1 LIIFAEII
9 IKMKN
14 GVSWVLVLF
23 LTIILLNNCLQTK
36 TYKEIRKK
44 QSFIDQLRFVYSS
57 GDISKWPKPILDPSE
72 PTFSEIGHL
81 PKVEFPSDNPYSDEK
96 AALGRTLFY
105 DPRLSGSN
113 QIACA
118 SCHDP
123 ELGWTDNRKF
133 SFGHDRQL
141 GSRNA
146 MTIMNIAYAKS
157 LFWDG
162 RAASLEDQAK
172 MPIEDMR
179 EMHEHIDIATEKIVK
194 VKGYEILFEKAF
206 GDKKIT
212 KDRIAKSIAT
222 FERTVISPPS
232 RFDRFIDGEKDIFTN
247 DEVVGLHLF
256 RTKAQCMNCHNSGYF
271 SNNLFENDGTSL
283 LSSENEDLGQYLIT
297 KKTSDVG
304 KFRVPTLRE
313 VTRTG
318 PWMHNGS
325 FNTLTEVINFYN
337 TGNPE
342 SSKHKKTI
350 HEGVPL
356 NSEKSDMLKLLDL
369 TKEEILQLEAFLG
382 TLSTPTARPAPP
394 KLPK

>member
-1 LIIFAEII
+1 
-9 IKMKN
+9 MKN
-14 GVSWVLVLF
+14 AVSWVLVLF
-23 LTIILLNNCLQTK
+23 LTITLLNNCLQNR
-36 TYKEIRKK
+36 TYKEIKER
-44 QSFIDQLRFVYSS
+44 QSFIDQLRLAYSS
-57 GDISKWPKPILDPSE
+57 GDKTKWPKPILDPSE

-81 PKVEFPSDNPYSDEK
+81 PKVKFPTDNPYSEDK
-96 AALGRTLFY
+96 ASLGRTLFY
-105 DPRLSGSN
+105 DPRLSNSN

-146 MTIMNIAYAKS
+146 MTIMNSAYATS

-162 RAASLEDQAK
+162 RAATLEDQAK

-212 KDRIAKSIAT
+212 KDRIAKAIAT
-222 FERTVISPPS
+222 FERTVISPAS
-232 RFDRFIDGEKDIFTN
+232 RFDKFIDGEKEAFTDN
-247 DEVVGLHLF
+247 EVMGLHLF

-271 SNNLFENDGTSL
+271 SNNLLENDGTALFGSD
-283 LSSENEDLGQYLIT
+283 EEDLGQYLIT
-297 KKTSDVG
+297 KKIEDAG

-313 VTRTG
+313 VTKTG
-318 PWMHNGS
+318 PWMHDGS
-325 FNTLTEVINFYN
+325 FNTLTEVIEFYSK
-337 TGNPE
+337 GNPI
-342 SSKHKKTI
+342 SSKQRSTVHN
-350 HEGVPL
+350 GVQL
-356 NSEKSDMLKLLDL
+356 NSEKSHMLKLLDL
-369 TKEEILQLEAFLG
+369 TKAEIAQLEAFLG
-382 TLSTPTARPAPP
+382 TLSTPTTRPVPP

>member
-1 LIIFAEII
+1 
-9 IKMKN
+9 
-14 GVSWVLVLF
+14 LVLF
-23 LTIILLNNCLQTK
+23 LTVTLLNNCLQTK
-36 TYKEIRKK
+36 VYKEIRKK
-44 QSFIDQLRFVYSS
+44 QSFIDQLRLVYSS
-57 GDISKWPKPILDPSE
+57 GDASKWPKPILDPSE

-81 PKVEFPSDNPYSDEK
+81 PKVEFPADNPYSDEK
-96 AALGRTLFY
+96 ASLGRTLFY
-105 DPRLSGSN
+105 DPRLSNSN

-123 ELGWTDNRKF
+123 ELGWTDNRKL

-146 MTIMNIAYAKS
+146 MTIMNTAYAKS

-194 VKGYEILFEKAF
+194 VKGYESLFEKAF

-212 KDRIAKSIAT
+212 KDRIAKAIAT
-222 FERTVISPPS
+222 FERTVVSPPS
-232 RFDRFIDGEKDIFTN
+232 RFDQFIDGEKDALTN
-247 DEVVGLHLF
+247 DEVMGLHLF

-283 LSSENEDLGQYLIT
+283 FGSDEEDLGQYLVT
-297 KKTSDVG
+297 KKPSDVG
-304 KFRVPTLRE
+304 KFRVPSLRE
-313 VTRTG
+313 VTKTG

-325 FNTLTEVINFYN
+325 FNTLAEVITFYN
-337 TGNPE
+337 KGNPE
-342 SSKHKKTI
+342 SSKHRKII
-350 HEGVPL
+350 HEGITL
-356 NSEKSDMLKLLDL
+356 NSEKSDMLKLLEL
-369 TKEEILQLEAFLG
+369 TKEEALQLEAFLG
-382 TLSTPTARPAPP
+382 TLSTPILRPAPP
-394 KLPK
+394 ILPK

>member
-1 LIIFAEII
+1 
-9 IKMKN
+9 MKN

-23 LTIILLNNCLQTK
+23 LTVTLLNNCLQNRTHQ
-36 TYKEIRKK
+36 EINKK
-44 QSFIDQLRFVYSS
+44 QSFIQQLRAVYSS

-72 PTFSEIGHL
+72 PAFSEIGHL
-81 PKVEFPSDNPYSDEK
+81 PELKFPANNPYSEEK
-96 AALGRTLFY
+96 ASLGRVLFY

-123 ELGWTDNRKF
+123 ELGWTDNRKL

-146 MTIMNIAYAKS
+146 MTIMNVAYAKS

-194 VKGYEILFEKAF
+194 IKGYESLFEKAF
-206 GDKKIT
+206 GNKKIT
-212 KDRIAKSIAT
+212 KDRIAKAIAT

-232 RFDRFIDGEKDIFTN
+232 RFDRFIDGEKDAYTD
-247 DEVVGLHLF
+247 DEVMGLHLF

-271 SNNLFENDGTSL
+271 SNNRFENNGTSL
-283 LSSENEDLGQYLIT
+283 LNSEEEDLGQYLIT
-297 KKTSDVG
+297 NKTSDVG

-313 VTRTG
+313 VTKTG

-325 FNTLTEVINFYN
+325 FNTLAEVIQLYN

-342 SSKHKKTI
+342 PYKNRSTMHHGIT
-350 HEGVPL
+350 L
-356 NSEKSDMLKLLDL
+356 NSEKSDMLKLLYL
-369 TKEEILQLEAFLG
+369 TKEEMLQLEAFLG
-382 TLSTPTARPAPP
+382 TLSTPVTRPVPP

>member
-1 LIIFAEII
+1 
-9 IKMKN
+9 MKN
-14 GVSWVLVLF
+14 AVSWVLILF
-23 LTIILLNNCLQTK
+23 LIITLLNNCLQTS
-36 TYKEIRKK
+36 TYKEIKKK
-44 QSFIDQLRFVYSS
+44 QSFIDQLRLVYSS
-57 GDISKWPKPILDPSE
+57 GDSRNWPKPILDPSK
-72 PTFSEIGHL
+72 PVFSEIGHL
-81 PKVEFPSDNPYSDEK
+81 PTVDFPKDNLYSEEK
-96 AALGRTLFY
+96 ASLGRTLFY

-146 MTIMNIAYAKS
+146 MTIMNSAFATA

-162 RAASLEDQAK
+162 RASSLEDQAK

-212 KDRIAKSIAT
+212 KNRIAKAIAT
-222 FERTVISPPS
+222 FERTLISPAS
-232 RFDRFIDGEKDIFTN
+232 KFDRFIDGERDAFT
-247 DEVVGLHLF
+247 DYEVLGLHLF

-271 SNNLFENDGTSL
+271 SNNLFENDATSL
-283 LSSENEDLGQYLIT
+283 LSTDEEDLGQYLIT
-297 KKTSDVG
+297 KKPADVG

-313 VTRTG
+313 VSKTG

-325 FNTLTEVINFYN
+325 FNTLTEVIEFYSK
-337 TGNPE
+337 GNPE
-342 SSKHKKTI
+342 SAKNRSTTYQ
-350 HEGVPL
+350 GASL
-356 NSEKSDMLKLLDL
+356 NSEKSHMLKLLDL
-369 TKEEILQLEAFLG
+369 TKEEIAQLEAFLG
-382 TLSTPTARPAPP
+382 TLSTPTARPVPP

>member
-1 LIIFAEII
+1 
-9 IKMKN
+9 MKN
-14 GVSWVLVLF
+14 AVSWVLVF
-23 LTIILLNNCLQTK
+23 FVTITLLNNCLQNR
-36 TYKEIRKK
+36 TYQEIKKK
-44 QSFIDQLRFVYSS
+44 QTFIDQLRSAYSS
-57 GDISKWPKPILDPSE
+57 GNISNWPKPILDPSK
-72 PTFSEIGHL
+72 PVFSEIGHL
-81 PKVEFPSDNPYSDEK
+81 PKVEYPENNPYSGEK
-96 AALGRTLFY
+96 ASLGRILFY

-141 GSRNA
+141 GNRNA
-146 MTIMNIAYAKS
+146 MTIMNVAYAKS

-212 KDRIAKSIAT
+212 KDRIAKAIAT

-232 RFDRFIDGEKDIFTN
+232 RFDKFIDGEKDALTN
-247 DEVVGLHLF
+247 DEVMGLHLF

-271 SNNLFENDGTSL
+271 SNNVFENDGTSL
-283 LSSENEDLGQYLIT
+283 LGSEDEDLGQYLIT
-297 KKTSDVG
+297 KKSSDAG

-313 VTRTG
+313 VTKTG

-325 FNTLTEVINFYN
+325 FNTLSEIINFYN
-337 TGNPE
+337 TGN
-342 SSKHKKTI
+342 SDSKYRSTV
-350 HEGVPL
+350 HEGVTL
-356 NSEKSDMLKLLDL
+356 HSEKSDMLKLLDL

-382 TLSTPTARPAPP
+382 TLSTPTTRPVPP